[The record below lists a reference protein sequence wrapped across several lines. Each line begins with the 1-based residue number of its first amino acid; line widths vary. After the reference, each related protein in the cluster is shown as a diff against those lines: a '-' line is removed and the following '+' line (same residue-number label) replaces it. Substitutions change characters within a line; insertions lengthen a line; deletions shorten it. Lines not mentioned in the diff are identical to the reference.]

1 MIEASIPK
9 RILLV
14 DDEASLR
21 KTIAKVLS
29 RFDNEIE
36 IATDGEDCLR
46 KFREKKWDLVVT
58 DQHMPG
64 MSGEDVA
71 AVIKAEAPEIPVILM
86 TGVPDTVHNPQLFF
100 ALVIKPF
107 ANVELREAVSNALSG
122 TPT

>member
-107 ANVELREAVSNALSG
+107 ANVELRDAVSNALSG

>member
-14 DDEASLR
+14 DDEPSLR

-58 DQHMPG
+58 DQQMPG

-86 TGVPDTVHNPQLFF
+86 TGLPDTVHNPQLFF

-122 TPT
+122 TPK